1 MRFFLDSK
9 LTFDLLEQK
18 FGGIEN
24 FAEEWSVYSN
34 RNGGASNP
42 SRSSKTIYK
51 WIAEGMPKAEETF
64 LSFFGALDADPIALV
79 DLEKSQFR
87 KRFGR
92 LRQAILLGG
101 INIGGFRPLLYLLRP
116 SPQWPEEA
124 LTKRYFRR
132 SWTTQD
138 FLHEA
143 GDTKNLDVTIRIQGD
158 RSQPREWPRAFH
170 IAYRRL
176 SNADGLWRPFGT
188 ILTRNSEAV
197 LVHENGA
204 IRDIELPFRSEH
216 RIDFKTFFGP
226 SPAEFRLASLHPFKA
241 ELDLYDDPD
250 VVLQFAG

>member
-1 MRFFLDSK
+1 MKFYLDAK
-9 LTFDLLEQK
+9 LTFDLFEQK

-24 FAEEWSVYSN
+24 FAEEWSVYSGQ
-34 RNGGASNP
+34 GGITPNP

-64 LSFFGALDADPIALV
+64 FSFFGALDADPIALV
-79 DLEKSQFR
+79 DLEKSRFR
-87 KRFGR
+87 SRFGR

-101 INIGGFRPLLYLLRP
+101 INIGGFRPLLSLLSP
-116 SPQWPEEA
+116 SPKWPDDA
-124 LTKRYFRR
+124 LTNRYFRR
-132 SWTTQD
+132 NWTKQE

-143 GDTKNLDVTIRIQGD
+143 RVTKNLDVTIRVCGD
-158 RSQPREWPRAFH
+158 QEQPKEWPRAFH

-176 SNADGLWRPFGT
+176 TNADGLWRPFGT
-188 ILTRNSEAV
+188 ILTRNSEAI

-204 IRDIELPFRSEH
+204 IRNVELPFRSQH

-226 SPAEFRLASLHPFKA
+226 SPAEFRLASLHPFEAK
-241 ELDLYDDPD
+241 LDLYDDPD